1 MGFIC
6 IISDVNLKISLH
18 IICVMIYSSIVNLVN
33 SWINYVV
40 YVIML
45 LNNNRISLSVPLLRL
60 PISSI
65 ILPQILKIRLYLIH
79 LVHQIYLMVNVI
91 LS

>member
-6 IISDVNLKISLH
+6 IISDVNLKVTIDNSAIIMNSRIIS
-18 IICVMIYSSIVNLVN
+18 Y
-33 SWINYVV
+33 YVV

-60 PISSI
+60 PLISSI

>member
-1 MGFIC
+1 LGFIC
-6 IISDVNLKISLH
+6 IISDVNLKVSVYATIVDNSIMNNRIL
-18 IICVMIYSSIVNLVN
+18 IIY
-33 SWINYVV
+33 YVV

-60 PISSI
+60 PLISSI

>member
-6 IISDVNLKISLH
+6 IISDVNLKVTIDNLINSA
-18 IICVMIYSSIVNLVN
+18 IIM
-33 SWINYVV
+33 INYRIVV
-40 YVIML
+40 NIYVIML

-60 PISSI
+60 PLISSI

>member
-6 IISDVNLKISLH
+6 IISDVNLK
-18 IICVMIYSSIVNLVN
+18 VMIYVVTIDNLN
-33 SWINYVV
+33 SAIMNSRIV

-60 PISSI
+60 PLISSI